1 MTAAPRRRWLVAL
14 PLLLAG
20 MAAAQPASAQLAPV
34 AQAVVDAMCERSKEV
49 WTEAETV
56 DEARETPAYDT
67 TYMQCEFQF
76 VDRGRWFSLRYDYS
90 LQVSRR
96 FAWREAHRALI
107 VFILH
112 ADDTDAQNGQRLLT
126 QAIEDRGAR
135 GRATF
140 GVTGTYGG
148 MERIEHF
155 YEPPNPILGDA
166 PCVAEAC
173 EAVGIEHRS
182 SWQRRY
188 QDALSRAHARLSPAA
203 SDVIRTKETQ

>member
-14 PLLLAG
+14 PLLLADL
-20 MAAAQPASAQLAPV
+20 AVAQPASAQLAPV

-76 VDRGRWFSLRYDYS
+76 VDRGRWFSLRYDHS

-96 FAWREAHRALI
+96 FAWREAHRALT

-112 ADDTDAQNGQRLLT
+112 ADDADAQNGQRFLT
-126 QAIEDRGAR
+126 QVIEDRGAR

-140 GVTGTYGG
+140 GVIGTFGG
-148 MERIEHF
+148 LDRLEHF
-155 YEPPNPILGDA
+155 YQPPDPGLGDEECVPVACA
-166 PCVAEAC
+166 PVGKQYAE
-173 EAVGIEHRS
+173 E
-182 SWQRRY
+182 WQRRY
-188 QDALSRAHARLSPAA
+188 RDALLRAHRRLGPDISN
-203 SDVIRTKETQ
+203 VIGTKETQ